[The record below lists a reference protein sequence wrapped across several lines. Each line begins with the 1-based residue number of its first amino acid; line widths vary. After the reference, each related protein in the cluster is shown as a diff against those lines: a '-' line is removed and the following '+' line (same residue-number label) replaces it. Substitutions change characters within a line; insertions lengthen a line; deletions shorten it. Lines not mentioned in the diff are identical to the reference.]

1 MKLSEIYSAF
11 NDLDDVIGDLKGM
24 INHCENRGVFKVSVD
39 RSHVSSML
47 SKSKKAKEALKAL
60 LDELE
65 VGNKQE

>member
-1 MKLSEIYSAF
+1 LKLSEVYSAF

-24 INHCENRGVFKVSVD
+24 SNHCEARGVFKVSVD

-65 VGNKQE
+65 IGNKQD

>member
-11 NDLDDVIGDLKGM
+11 SDLDDVINDLKAM
-24 INHCENRGVFKVSVD
+24 DSYCEGRGVSEYPVRRMDVA
-39 RSHVSSML
+39 SML

-65 VGNKQE
+65 IGNKQD